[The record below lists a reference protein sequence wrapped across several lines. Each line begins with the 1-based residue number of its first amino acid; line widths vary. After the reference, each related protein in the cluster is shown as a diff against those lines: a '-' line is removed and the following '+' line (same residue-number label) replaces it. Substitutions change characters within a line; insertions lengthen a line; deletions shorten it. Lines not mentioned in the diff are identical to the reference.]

1 MVDSLLIAVVTTG
14 VMCLEVLDWIPFFF
28 FNFFFGEG
36 ERTWQMQQKLSNGN

>member
-14 VMCLEVLDWIPFFF
+14 VMCLEVLDWIPFFL
-28 FNFFFGEG
+28 NFFFGEG